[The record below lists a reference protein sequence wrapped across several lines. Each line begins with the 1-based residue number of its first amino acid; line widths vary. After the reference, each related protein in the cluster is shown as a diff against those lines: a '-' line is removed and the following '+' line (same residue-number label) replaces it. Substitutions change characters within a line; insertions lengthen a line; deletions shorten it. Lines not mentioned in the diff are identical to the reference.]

1 MQFCSHRRNVVSL
14 SIQQQKGTLM
24 QILNFVALSSNSRVR
39 RFAVI
44 NHANP
49 ETRIAELTLNGRD
62 GTIAVPGRALTVRE
76 LDGISAFIHD

>member
-1 MQFCSHRRNVVSL
+1 
-14 SIQQQKGTLM
+14 M
-24 QILNFVALSSNSRVR
+24 QILDFVALSSERRVR

-62 GTIAVPGRALTVRE
+62 GTIAVPGRALTFAE